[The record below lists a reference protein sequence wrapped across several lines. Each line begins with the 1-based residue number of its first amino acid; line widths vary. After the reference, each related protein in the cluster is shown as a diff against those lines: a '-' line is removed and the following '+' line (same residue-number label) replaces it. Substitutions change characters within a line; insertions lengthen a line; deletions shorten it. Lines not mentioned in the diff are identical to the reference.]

1 MTLPDTHIATLT
13 APGDGLMNLGM
24 RDSAFL
30 PAIDTMGILAGSPL
44 SELAK
49 LYETY
54 GAPHL
59 LYIAIGA
66 VFLYTLSHKYASH
79 LRAIPG
85 PYWAGYT
92 GLWRAWQVYK
102 GDFQHQSIALHQKYG
117 PLVRIGPNQISIAD
131 SSAIKIIY
139 GVNGGFTKTA
149 FYPIQEGRFEKKRL
163 INVFAARDESFHAR
177 IKRPIGHVYSMAALT
192 DLEFKIDHVS
202 KLFMDK
208 LKEHERN
215 NKNIDLGEWLQ
226 WYAFD
231 VIGNLTFSKT
241 LGFVEQSRDIDDM
254 IATLGN
260 FFVYAAVIGQIPY
273 LHKVL
278 VGNPLL
284 PYIMPAIESF
294 NPAVNFA
301 VKCMKESKENV
312 EEGRDDFLIRF
323 QKMVKAGSKGGH
335 NGGAFEDADIVNH
348 TSTNVLAGSD
358 TTAIALRAIIHNLI
372 TNPLCYNKLQSELD
386 EWDAA
391 GKLSD
396 PIQES
401 EARRLPF
408 LQAVLK
414 EAMRIHPSVGLI
426 MERHVPKGGTTI
438 SGTFI
443 PEGTIVG
450 INPWVV
456 ARDKRIYGEDADIF
470 RPERWLEADEEQLKE
485 MERSSL
491 VFGAGSRSCIGKH
504 ISMMEMSKIIPQMFR
519 EFDITLVTP
528 QKDLQTIDYWFAVQ
542 RGLVC
547 DGLR

>member
-1 MTLPDTHIATLT
+1 
-13 APGDGLMNLGM
+13 MN
-24 RDSAFL
+24 
-30 PAIDTMGILAGSPL
+30 GS
-44 SELAK
+44 S
-49 LYETY
+49 
-54 GAPHL
+54 
-59 LYIAIGA
+59 
-66 VFLYTLSHKYASH
+66 
-79 LRAIPG
+79 
-85 PYWAGYT
+85 
-92 GLWRAWQVYK
+92 
-102 GDFQHQSIALHQKYG
+102 
-117 PLVRIGPNQISIAD
+117 
-131 SSAIKIIY
+131 
-139 GVNGGFTKTA
+139 
-149 FYPIQEGRFEKKRL
+149 
-163 INVFAARDESFHAR
+163 
-177 IKRPIGHVYSMAALT
+177 KRPDPLFLT
-192 DLEFKIDHVS
+192 ENVRLVNVVTNS
-202 KLFMDK
+202 PAS
-208 LKEHERN
+208 R
-215 NKNIDLGEWLQ
+215 

-401 EARRLPF
+401 EARRLPY

-504 ISMMEMSKIIPQMFR
+504 ISMMVS
-519 EFDITLVTP
+519 TS
-528 QKDLQTIDYWFAVQ
+528 
-542 RGLVC
+542 
-547 DGLR
+547 